1 MGSRSRSRSRDRSS
15 RRRRS
20 RDRDDQDRDRSRSCG
35 RSRRE
40 RRRSRSRDRSKRSR
54 RDSPEPAPSV
64 FSAAPPTPRPQG
76 EGVSSG
82 ATMGRVKGDASE
94 RRLTV
99 KNIRQRD
106 SSQQSVMDFF
116 KGALFAVTGNGGKTT
131 PLHPVVSVFFLISD
145 GHSRTALV
153 EFRTTIAATVA
164 MRLNGIDLDGRKLAI
179 TRPHGYNKEDPSKS
193 ITAEEIQKITI
204 EELCGGSAA
213 KKTSGM
219 NLQLGIYHLPPVMTE
234 TYLRDLLEQF
244 GALTMVSL
252 IRDKTTGLSK
262 GYGFC
267 QFEDAADADRCL
279 YALDQFVLGNY
290 SLSVT
295 KLVPDAQQGGAAGI
309 GGAGV
314 APATNLA
321 DGSSGVQSM
330 TARVLANPALAAQLK
345 AGREIGSTPSTVVQL
360 LNAVYIE
367 DLMSETEVKSIEDE
381 IRDEAQKHGTVLE
394 VRVPR
399 PSASLTPYANGVGK
413 IFVQFADITA
423 ARKFQAANNG
433 RKFDDRVMCAAFYPT
448 DRYKMG
454 KYTLYNVESMTM
466 AVRPVQAPPPK
477 PPPPT
482 VGSGPTAIGEEEGD
496 DVSDEQKKG
505 AATTEGSDTV
515 KEAKGDKADD
525 DCEVVD

>member
-20 RDRDDQDRDRSRSCG
+20 RERDDQDRDRSRSRG

-54 RDSPEPAPSV
+54 RDSPDPTPSV
-64 FSAAPPTPRPQG
+64 FSAAPPVSSAPQG
-76 EGVSSG
+76 EGVAST
-82 ATMGRVKGDASE
+82 AAMGKVKGDPSE

-116 KGALFAVTGNGGKTT
+116 KGALFAVTGNSSKTT
-131 PLHPVVSVFFLISD
+131 PLHPVVSVFFLVSD

-153 EFRTTIAATVA
+153 EFRTPIAATVA

-179 TRPHGYNKEDPSKS
+179 TRPHGYNKEDPSKT
-193 ITAEEIQKITI
+193 ITAEEIQNLTI
-204 EELCGGSAA
+204 EELCGGSAE
-213 KKTSGM
+213 KKAAGP

-234 TYLRDLLEQF
+234 TYLRELLEQF
-244 GALTMVSL
+244 GPLNMVSL
-252 IRDKTTGLSK
+252 IRDRTTGLSK

-267 QFEDAADADRCL
+267 QFENPPDAENCL

-295 KLVPDAQQGGAAGI
+295 RLVPDAQQGGAAGI
-309 GGAGV
+309 GG
-314 APATNLA
+314 PATNLA
-321 DGSSGVQSM
+321 DGSGGVPSM

-345 AGREIGSTPSTVVQL
+345 AGREIGSIPSTVVQL

-367 DLMSETEVKSIEDE
+367 DLMSENEVKSIEDE
-381 IRDEAQKHGTVLE
+381 IREEAQKHGTVLE

-423 ARKFQAANNG
+423 ARKFQATNNG
-433 RKFDDRVMCAAFYPT
+433 RKFDDRTMCAAFYPT
-448 DRYKMG
+448 DRYRMG

-466 AVRPVQAPPPK
+466 AVRPVQAPK

-482 VGSGPTAIGEEEGD
+482 AGNGPTAIAEEESGASEEADSGKAPEEGD
-496 DVSDEQKKG
+496 SGSKT
-505 AATTEGSDTV
+505 TTE
-515 KEAKGDKADD
+515 KADV
-525 DCEVVD
+525 DCEIVD

>member
-1 MGSRSRSRSRDRSS
+1 
-15 RRRRS
+15 
-20 RDRDDQDRDRSRSCG
+20 
-35 RSRRE
+35 
-40 RRRSRSRDRSKRSR
+40 
-54 RDSPEPAPSV
+54 
-64 FSAAPPTPRPQG
+64 
-76 EGVSSG
+76 
-82 ATMGRVKGDASE
+82 
-94 RRLTV
+94 
-99 KNIRQRD
+99 
-106 SSQQSVMDFF
+106 
-116 KGALFAVTGNGGKTT
+116 
-131 PLHPVVSVFFLISD
+131 
-145 GHSRTALV
+145 
-153 EFRTTIAATVA
+153 

-193 ITAEEIQKITI
+193 ITAEDIQKVTI
-204 EELCGGSAA
+204 EELCGGSST
-213 KKTSGM
+213 KKTAPGS

-267 QFEDAADADRCL
+267 QFEDPNDADRCL

-295 KLVPDAQQGGAAGI
+295 RLVPDAQQGGAAGI

-314 APATNLA
+314 GPATNLA

-381 IRDEAQKHGTVLE
+381 IREEAQRHGTVLE

-423 ARKFQAANNG
+423 ARKFQATNNG

-482 VGSGPTAIGEEEGD
+482 AGSGPMTIGEEEEEEGG
-496 DVSDEQKKG
+496 SEHKTG
-505 AATTEGSDTV
+505 AEAASGGALV
-515 KEAKGDKADD
+515 KEGAPDKVDNND